1 MNLLCALLLLV
12 AVLGTGAAL
21 TRDPRKQVLVFGIY
35 GMALTVLFFA
45 LHSPD
50 VAFSEIT
57 VSGGVLPTM
66 AVIALRK
73 TRERKA

>member
-1 MNLLCALLLLV
+1 MRLLYALFLLL

-21 TRDPRKQVLVFGIY
+21 TRDPKKQVLVFGLY
-35 GMALTVLFFA
+35 GMALAVTFFA

-66 AVIALRK
+66 ALIALRK
-73 TRERKA
+73 TRERKT